1 MLLVIPCNTFWNHEI
16 LFELSVMLSMLDN
29 FETFMA
35 RLGPLLEKT
44 LFSPV
49 PRVVNVGVEG
59 RRCDKALVGIVWV
72 NYLTESQL
80 NVGFVCTKNKHMK
93 RW

>member
-1 MLLVIPCNTFWNHEI
+1 MT
-16 LFELSVMLSMLDN
+16 
-29 FETFMA
+29 
-35 RLGPLLEKT
+35 RLGPIIEIIV
-44 LFSPV
+44 FAPV
-49 PRVVNVGVEG
+49 ASVGNVGVQG
-59 RRCDKALVGIVWV
+59 RWCDKAQVGIVWV